1 MFVLFIH
8 PIVQFLSV
16 ILACYVLYL
25 GLKRF
30 FNLHLKRR
38 NVPFLWKRHVVF
50 GLVALATLLAGMAG
64 GILMVYTYWRSYFI
78 TGLHAK
84 IAIVL
89 LPLILF
95 GMLSGLYM
103 NFKKRKRKWLPL
115 LHAANNAILLL
126 LSLAQIVTGWK
137 ILTTYVVGR

>member
-8 PIVQFLSV
+8 PIVQFLAF
-16 ILACYVLYL
+16 ILACYVFHL
-25 GLKRF
+25 GLQRL
-30 FNLHLKRR
+30 FNLQFKR
-38 NVPFLWKRHVVF
+38 NAPFLWKRHVVL
-50 GLVALATLLAGMAG
+50 GLVALATFLAGMAG
-64 GILMVYTYWRSYFI
+64 GIIMVYTYWRSYFL

-126 LSLAQIVTGWK
+126 LSLTQIVTGWK